1 MDDSMRLL
9 LQRYAHFISQYELL
23 ISQNN
28 LKAIRVIEKQLAY
41 LVQATVSFF
50 SYGMPSGVNKQ
61 SFFIKTTTFDDAENL
76 QAPKEKIKPEF
87 LDF

>member
-23 ISQNN
+23 LSQNN
-28 LKAIRVIEKQLAY
+28 LKAVRVIEKQLAY

-50 SYGMPSGVNKQ
+50 SYGMPSGVSKQ
-61 SFFIKTTTFDDAENL
+61 SFFSRKAVSDDEESL
-76 QAPKEKIKPEF
+76 GQKEKLKPEF

>member
-23 ISQNN
+23 LSQNN
-28 LKAIRVIEKQLAY
+28 LKAVRVIEKQLAY

-61 SFFIKTTTFDDAENL
+61 SFYSRKAVSDNEESL
-76 QAPKEKIKPEF
+76 GQKEKLKPEF